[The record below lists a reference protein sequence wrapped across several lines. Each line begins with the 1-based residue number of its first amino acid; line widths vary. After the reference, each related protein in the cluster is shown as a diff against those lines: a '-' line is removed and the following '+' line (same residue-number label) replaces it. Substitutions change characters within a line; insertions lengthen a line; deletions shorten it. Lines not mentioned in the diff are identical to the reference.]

1 MKLICDLPILSIR
14 ETARIQEKIC
24 MQPMRMATIS
34 ALWEPLLGKVSTT
47 GSRWYCLA
55 HSQIGSTATP
65 FFLTTDAAEGTWDLW
80 FPGQSGCYYT
90 NVNTTKKLWTALWM
104 PTLNVSGIDGGI
116 TMEYKRDQESMAGH
130 IYCYRSRHYQYSDEW
145 NR

>member
-1 MKLICDLPILSIR
+1 H
-14 ETARIQEKIC
+14 TAK
-24 MQPMRMATIS
+24 S
-34 ALWEPLLGKVSTT
+34 
-47 GSRWYCLA
+47 
-55 HSQIGSTATP
+55 GSTATP

-116 TMEYKRDQESMAGH
+116 TMEYKRDKNQWQGIFTATGAGT
-130 IYCYRSRHYQYSDEW
+130 I
-145 NR
+145 N